1 MKRRYGVLVSAA
13 MLALQLSGD
22 AGAQEA
28 TVELDELETIS
39 ALLDANDV
47 EGLRR
52 YLAIHPELLQG
63 ESDLA
68 RLLREY
74 MEQSQ
79 NMAAF
84 VGVWED
90 AAGFAG
96 GDDDGSLFD
105 EGETVAPGAG
115 DPVASLY

>member
-13 MLALQLSGD
+13 VLALQLSGD
-22 AGAQEA
+22 AAAQVPA
-28 TVELDELETIS
+28 VELEELETIS

-47 EGLRR
+47 EGLRT
-52 YLAIHPELLQG
+52 YLAVRPELLQG
-63 ESDLA
+63 GSDLA

-74 MEQSQ
+74 MEQSADV
-79 NMAAF
+79 AAF

-90 AAGFAG
+90 AAGVA
-96 GDDDGSLFD
+96 GDDSDAGPAA
-105 EGETVAPGAG
+105 GEAPDAG